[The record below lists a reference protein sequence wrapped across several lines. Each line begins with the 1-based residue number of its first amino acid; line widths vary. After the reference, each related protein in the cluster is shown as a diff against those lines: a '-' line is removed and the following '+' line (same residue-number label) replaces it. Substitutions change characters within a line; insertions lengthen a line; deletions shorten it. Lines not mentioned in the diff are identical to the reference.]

1 MPAEYTL
8 TVRGFIAAS
17 ALIVLGATSC
27 AGAGARQTPAVG
39 AAAPAFD
46 TVDQNGV
53 RVRLSDLRGRPVVLY
68 FYPKDGTPGCTKEA
82 CAFRDAWQKIQATGA
97 VILGVSRD
105 DAASHREFAETH
117 HLPFALLTDESGTI
131 ANAYGVGS
139 FLGMDSR
146 VTCLIDRQGR
156 VARVFSDVDPATH
169 ADEVLRAI
177 AALP

>member
-1 MPAEYTL
+1 MTL
-8 TVRGFIAAS
+8 QS
-17 ALIVLGATSC
+17 
-27 AGAGARQTPAVG
+27 
-39 AAAPAFD
+39 
-46 TVDQNGV
+46 
-53 RVRLSDLRGRPVVLY
+53 LRGRPVVLY

-117 HLPFALLTDESGTI
+117 HLPFALLADEDGTI

-139 FLGMDSR
+139 FMGMDSR

-156 VARVFSDVDPATH
+156 VAKVFGDVDPATH